1 MAPPGSTPSR
11 LTMPRP
17 SVGPSI
23 ALRLNSRSGPELFV
37 AKPSRPRAQT
47 LRMPRPKE
55 LATILDHVRYAVT
68 QFSAAQL
75 VFAHGT
81 SDPVAEAVFLVCEC
95 LHLPPDR
102 FNVFA
107 DARVAHHE
115 QKKIFDLID
124 ARIRT
129 RKPAAYLMQKAYLRG
144 VPFYVDERAI
154 VPRSYLGEILDD
166 ELFAGE
172 EPSLIDDPR
181 AVERVLDLCTGSGC
195 LAVLAAR
202 QFPNAVIDAVD
213 ISADALAVAARN
225 VAAHGLKERITL
237 HRGDLFGP
245 IGDARYDLIVSNPP
259 YVDAPGMAALPLEC
273 RHEPALALDGGRD
286 GIAVVRRIIENAGRH
301 LTADAGLLCEVGR
314 DRAILEKTYPQ
325 MRFLWL
331 DTEDSSGEVF
341 WLEAAQVG

>member
-1 MAPPGSTPSR
+1 
-11 LTMPRP
+11 
-17 SVGPSI
+17 
-23 ALRLNSRSGPELFV
+23 V
-37 AKPSRPRAQT
+37 AEASRPRG
-47 LRMPRPKE
+47 RKPPVPRPKE

-107 DARVAHHE
+107 DARVAYHE
-115 QKKIFDLID
+115 QKRIFDLID

-129 RKPAAYLMQKAYLRG
+129 RKPAAYLVQKAYLRG

-154 VPRSYLGEILDD
+154 VPRSYLGEILDG

-172 EPSLIDDPR
+172 EASLIGDPR

-195 LAVLAAR
+195 LAVLAALR
-202 QFPNAVIDAVD
+202 FPHAVVDAVD

-225 VAAHGLKERITL
+225 VAEHDLKERITL

-245 IGDARYDLIVSNPP
+245 VADARYDLIVSNPP
-259 YVDAPGMAALPLEC
+259 YVDAAGMAALPPEC
-273 RHEPALALDGGRD
+273 RHEPKVALYGGPD
-286 GIAVVRRIIENAGRH
+286 GIAIVQRIIDNAGRH
-301 LTADAGLLCEVGR
+301 LTTDAGLLCEVGR
-314 DRAILEKTYPQ
+314 DRRILEETYPKTS
-325 MRFLWL
+325 FLWL
-331 DTEDSSGEVF
+331 DTEESAGEVF
-341 WLEAAQVG
+341 WLDAAQLA